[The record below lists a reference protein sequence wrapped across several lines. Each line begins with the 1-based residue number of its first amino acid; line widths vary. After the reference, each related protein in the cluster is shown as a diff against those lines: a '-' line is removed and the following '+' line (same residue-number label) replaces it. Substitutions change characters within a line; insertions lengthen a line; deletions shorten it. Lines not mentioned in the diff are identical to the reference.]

1 MSDILLTALNKM
13 IEDLENNG
21 VVFGSDRARINYMT
35 DAIMEDAIERQK
47 SGNSKKRITEQ
58 DNVDVRKAY
67 RVEREEGY

>member
-21 VVFGSDRARINYMT
+21 EVFGSDRARINYMT